1 MGLYKFTDLDQ
12 SGNTISLPTEA
23 LTFND
28 RQLDIEIEG
37 FRTLVVTGRDDIST
51 NIELFEGVDRDTF
64 RHAKTVAGE
73 IEVKFQLIS
82 DTYYDQQQ
90 QLVMLKRYLYG
101 NDVSFSFAD
110 EDYNRRGTVSSFKI
124 NNTGSLS
131 LTGTIGIKQTNP
143 WKYLAPRIHKGIDK
157 DGAKIIHMLDPEM
170 IYHALPKKIVLRNG
184 SSAQKIR
191 IVNKTTPSTQEMM
204 FSQAVPA
211 NALVI
216 IDFDKL
222 EITVNGDT
230 NPQSGGWITLQSE
243 FGTMKFEQG
252 AILSVGGVA
261 DFELTYEIEVL

>member
-1 MGLYKFTDLDQ
+1 MGLYNFTDINE

-23 LTFND
+23 FTFND
-28 RQLDIEIEG
+28 HVLDVDVEG
-37 FRTLVVTGRDDIST
+37 FRTLIVTGRDDVST

-64 RHAKTVAGE
+64 RHAKYVAGE
-73 IEVKFQLIS
+73 IEVNFQLTS
-82 DTYYDQQQ
+82 NTYYEQQQ
-90 QLVMLKRYLYG
+90 QLVMLKRFLYG

-143 WKYLAPRIHKGIDK
+143 WKYLPSRTHQGIDK
-157 DGAKIIHMLDPEM
+157 NGTKFIYMLDPEL
-170 IYHALPKKIVLRNG
+170 IYHALPKKIMLRNG

-191 IVNKTTPSTQEMM
+191 IVNNTTPSVQEMT

-216 IDFDKL
+216 IDFDNL
-222 EITVNGDT
+222 EITVNGNT
-230 NPQSGGWITLQSE
+230 NPTSGGWVTLHSD

-252 AILSVGGVA
+252 AILSVAGV
-261 DFELTYEIEVL
+261 DEFELTYEIEVL